1 MAHKRF
7 RFGGHGEQGGG
18 HGDRPWV
25 YFMIDS
31 FFLVTQFFVLTFQVR
46 TSQDLVLPHRLVG
59 SGCPSSI
66 TSIPS
71 LKTDVAISVNRAH
84 PDSASAYRINGG
96 ESMDGSSVATKLTD
110 MAIGKDPDLFNVR
123 IVPGPS
129 AKFGDVMPILNI
141 CKKLGFKECGI
152 QPSRLK

>member
-7 RFGGHGEQGGG
+7 RFGGHGDQGGG

-46 TSQDLVLPHRLVG
+46 TSQDLVLPHTLRG
-59 SGCPSSI
+59 SGGSERI
-66 TSIPS
+66 IAL
-71 LKTDVAISVNRAH
+71 LKTDVAISVNREH
-84 PDSASAYRINGG
+84 RDSVPAYKINGG
-96 ESMDGSSVATKLTD
+96 ESMDGLSVTTKLTD
-110 MAIGKDPDLFNVR
+110 MAIGKNADQFNVR
-123 IVPGPS
+123 IVPGVN
-129 AKFGDVMPILNI
+129 ANFGDVMPILNI
-141 CKKLGFKECGI
+141 CKKLEFKECGI